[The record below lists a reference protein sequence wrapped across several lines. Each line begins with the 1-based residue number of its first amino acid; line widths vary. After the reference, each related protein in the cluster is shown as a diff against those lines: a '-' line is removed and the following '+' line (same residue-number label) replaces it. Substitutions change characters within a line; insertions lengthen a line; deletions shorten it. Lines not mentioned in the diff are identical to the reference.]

1 MSTLRDT
8 AAVTGV
14 GETRYT
20 RGTDKSALRL
30 TLEAS
35 LAAIAD
41 AGLTPKAIDGLVA
54 YASGAV
60 VAEDLLTNFGSAD
73 FRFSATTPMGGASAV
88 AALQC
93 AAMAVATGVATH
105 VLVPLGRDGYSGAR
119 IHRRVGQMRQFH
131 VVSEFEAPVGAN
143 APAQYY
149 APMARRHMDLYR
161 VWRSRRR
168 LHRDHAP
175 GIDGG

>member
-1 MSTLRDT
+1 MSTLRNR

-14 GETRYT
+14 GETPYT

-35 LAAIAD
+35 LTAIAD
-41 AGLTPKAIDGLVA
+41 AGLTPRDIDGIVA

-60 VAEDLLTNFGSAD
+60 VAEDLLTNFGSRD

-93 AAMAVATGVATH
+93 AAMAVSTGVATH

-119 IHRRVGQMRQFH
+119 IHRRLGQMRQFH

-143 APAQYY
+143 APAQ
-149 APMARRHMDLYR
+149 
-161 VWRSRRR
+161 
-168 LHRDHAP
+168 
-175 GIDGG
+175 